1 MNITFIGIGNVGS
14 ALANNL
20 AKLGH
25 TVFIAARDPSSE
37 SVRAALTLN
46 TRLRALPVAEAV
58 NKAEAVF
65 LATPYA
71 ADADALKSAGA

>member
-25 TVFIAARDPSSE
+25 TVFIAAHDPSSE
-37 SVRAALTLN
+37 SVRTALTFSSRGP
-46 TRLRALPVAEAV
+46 TALTI
-58 NKAEAVF
+58 NC
-65 LATPYA
+65 
-71 ADADALKSAGA
+71 G